1 MLGPAQAR
9 EVRVNGGHER
19 AFVAEVD
26 LDLAEVLALFEQ
38 VCGVRMSQ
46 SVNVRGFF
54 DAAGLEREAE
64 GALQRGAAHGC
75 RGRGRALSAMAF
87 SGKEERGMT
96 VGFPEL
102 AQPHQRTLGQRDVT
116 IPVALAGAE
125 VQEHPF
131 GINVADGQR
140 EPFAQPQTAGINE
153 DQTDA
158 MVQGGHLSQNA
169 AHFGGGEHD
178 RQFELGIGAGQLEFV
193 GPDAFEGLF
202 PEELEGADDLRGSL
216 AGDLLFGLE
225 MDAVLA
231 ELLGRNQVGR
241 FGVEL
246 TDLAQAGEVGLFG
259 AGADGEELE
268 VIGEGI

>member
-1 MLGPAQAR
+1 MLGLAQAR
-9 EVRVNGGHER
+9 QVRVDGGDQR

-38 VCGVRMSQ
+38 VRGVRVSQ
-46 SVNVRGFF
+46 SVNVRGLF
-54 DAAGLEREAE
+54 DAAGLEREPE
-64 GALQRGAAHGC
+64 GALQRGAAHGF
-75 RGRGRALSAMAF
+75 RGRGRALSAVAF
-87 SGKEERGMT
+87 GGKEQRGMT

-102 AQPHQRTLGQRDVT
+102 AQQRQGALGQRDVT

-140 EPFAQPQTAGINE
+140 EPFAQPQAAGINE

-158 MVQGGHLSQNA
+158 MVQGRHLGQNA
-169 AHFGGGEHD
+169 AHFGGREHD

-246 TDLAQAGEVGLFG
+246 TELAQAGEVGLLG
-259 AGADGEELE
+259 AGADGEEFE

>member
-9 EVRVNGGHER
+9 QVRVDGGDER

-46 SVNVRGFF
+46 RVNVRGLF
-54 DAAGLEREAE
+54 DAAGLEREPE
-64 GALQRGAAHGC
+64 GALQRGAAHGFC
-75 RGRGRALSAMAF
+75 GRGRALSAVAF
-87 SGKEERGMT
+87 GGKEERGMA

-102 AQPHQRTLGQRDVT
+102 AQQRQGALGQRDVT

-125 VQEHPF
+125 VQKPPF

-202 PEELEGADDLRGSL
+202 PEELEGTDDLGGSL
-216 AGDLLFGLE
+216 AGDFLFGLE
-225 MDAVLA
+225 MDTVLA
-231 ELLGRNQVGR
+231 ELLGANQVGR
-241 FGVEL
+241 FGIEL
-246 TDLAQAGEVGLFG
+246 TELPEAGEVGLFG
-259 AGADGEELE
+259 AGADGQEFE
-268 VIGEGI
+268 VVGEGI